1 MRAATVACWVG
12 DMDDLVRH
20 ISHGHDAR
28 LSALA
33 ADLVATIAAEQ
44 PGWDAAVKWGQ
55 LTFAEDQDFHHWL
68 CGVKVTKKA
77 VVLTFHFGG
86 MFDDP
91 GSRLIAGS
99 SRYLRRLE
107 YTNPSDIDGA
117 GLAGFLAQAAGLLP
131 TFRAE
136 QAR

>member
-1 MRAATVACWVG
+1 
-12 DMDDLVRH
+12 MDDLVGR
-20 ISHGHDAR
+20 ISHGHDER
-28 LSALA
+28 LGTVA
-33 ADLVATIAAEQ
+33 ADLVTAIAAAQ

-55 LTFAEDQDFHHWL
+55 LAFAQDQDFHHWL

-91 GSRLIAGS
+91 DSRLIAGS

-107 YTNPSDIDGA
+107 YTKPSDIDVNV
-117 GLAGFLAQAAGLLP
+117 LAGFLTQAADLLP
-131 TFRAE
+131 TFKAE
-136 QAR
+136 QAM